1 MNESILEGVRRTAA
15 DVLRQPL
22 DQVTASASRDSVP
35 GWDSLAHV
43 NLVLALEQQFDLQFL
58 PEEMMEMLSVELIAM
73 LIEEKLAAGR
83 DGGRR

>member
-1 MNESILEGVRRTAA
+1 MNESILEDVRRTAA

-22 DQVTASASRDSVP
+22 DRVTAAASRDSVP
-35 GWDSLAHV
+35 EWDSLAHV

-73 LIEEKLAAGR
+73 LIEEKLAAAR
-83 DGGRR
+83 GGASR